1 MRIYVGMGRD
11 VALSFVTYSIQLEQ
25 NVVKKKMN
33 SWAIAPLPA
42 SKPFGRIHTGQ
53 SRFLKN

>member
-1 MRIYVGMGRD
+1 MGMGRD

-33 SWAIAPLPA
+33 SGDVLPLVA
-42 SKPFGRIHTGQ
+42 SETFGQIHTG
-53 SRFLKN
+53 

>member
-1 MRIYVGMGRD
+1 MGMGRD